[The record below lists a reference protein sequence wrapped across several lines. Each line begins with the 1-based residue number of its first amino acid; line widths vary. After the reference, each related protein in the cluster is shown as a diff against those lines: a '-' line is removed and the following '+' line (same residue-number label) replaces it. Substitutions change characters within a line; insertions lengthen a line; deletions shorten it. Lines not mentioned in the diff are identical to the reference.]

1 MECPVS
7 LPGARTETLD
17 EAANHLGAHDSGL
30 RACQTKVR
38 AEVAGELVP
47 TPPKGLLAAE
57 KQLHTLLATKQLADT
72 QPMALERRP
81 AEIST

>member
-1 MECPVS
+1 M
-7 LPGARTETLD
+7 
-17 EAANHLGAHDSGL
+17 LGWNVQIRCQGREPNAGRNGSGL

-38 AEVAGELVP
+38 VEVVGELAP
-47 TPPKGLLAAE
+47 APQKGLLAAE